1 MIKRNDAVEFS
12 RSWKQEGYDMT
23 LEPVP
28 VHRSLEQSSVD
39 LSREQRMLSP
49 KADSLAYYLSF
60 SL

>member
-1 MIKRNDAVEFS
+1 
-12 RSWKQEGYDMT
+12 MT